1 MLAPLSWLKDYV
13 DIDVTPKELEEKLFS
28 CGFEVEEL
36 IEVGKDIS
44 NVVVGLMESCEPIPD
59 THLSLCQVNAG
70 EHGTF
75 QICCGADNVRAGGKY
90 PLALVGATVY
100 ATAKDHVTIEGVMTI
115 KKGKLRGYESYG
127 MLCSGTELGLNED
140 LYPGA
145 GYNGLLVLPED
156 AKVGADVKPILGMDD
171 WIFDIAIT
179 ANRPDCQSI
188 YGIAREVAAV
198 LGKECRE
205 PALDYTETAVKKDF
219 KVEVAAK
226 DLCPRYIAH
235 YVHDVTIGES
245 PAWMR
250 RRLALVGINSI
261 SNMVDITNYVL
272 KELGQPMHAFDYAY
286 LEGDQINVRRANEG
300 ERIVTLDEKEF
311 MLNSSNLVICDGV
324 KPVALAGIMGGL
336 NSEIKDTTTEVMFES
351 AKFAR
356 DNIRKSSRA
365 LGQSSDSSAMYAKGV
380 YEYTTVMAMKRALH
394 LVEELGCGKVSSTQ
408 LEVSTGNSIEP
419 KEMKVSVKRV
429 NGVLGIEVP
438 EEDMLRILSALQFA
452 PSIDGDELT
461 LQIPAY
467 REDMDSYPDVAEEVI
482 RMYGYEHVIP
492 TFMPTAKVTLGG
504 LNLKQKTE
512 LKIKRALCAAGA
524 YEGVHYSF
532 FSPSDLD
539 LLRLPED
546 APERKAIKLINP
558 INVDLS
564 LMRTTLASEML
575 YAISRNQKKGILEG
589 RIFELGN
596 VFIPK
601 ALPLTEYPDE
611 RETLC
616 AGVFG
621 EKESFYTLKGLAET
635 VADAL
640 NVSFTYEAAERTF
653 LHPYQTAEIF
663 CEGEVSTGNSIEPK
677 EMKVSVKRVNG
688 VLGIEV
694 PEEDMLRILSA
705 LQFAPSIDGDELT
718 LQIPAYREDMDS
730 YPDVAEE
737 VIRMYGYE
745 HVIPTF
751 MPTAKV
757 TLGGLNLKQKTEL
770 KIKRALCAAGAYEG
784 VHYSFFSPSD
794 LDLLRLP
801 EDAPERKA
809 IKLIN
814 PINVDLSLM
823 RTTLASEMLYA
834 ISRNQKKGILE
845 GRIFELGNVFIPKA
859 LPLTEYPDERETL
872 CAGVFGEKES
882 FYTLKGLAETVADA
896 LNVSFTYEAAE
907 RTFLHPYQT
916 AEIFCEGE
924 RVGYLGK
931 LSYEIQDEL
940 DMRVPAYVMEIDL
953 AALKKWYGK
962 EQIFTPLPKFAE
974 EKRDFAFVVD
984 KNITCAQIENGI
996 REACKYVTDVNLFDV
1011 YEGIQL
1017 GPDKKSMAFS
1027 VVFTPQEEELTGE
1040 MVEGFVKKIL
1050 KHLEATLDIRLRA

>member
-44 NVVVGLMESCEPIPD
+44 NVVVGLVESCEPIPD

-156 AKVGADVKPILGMDD
+156 AKAGADVKPILGMDD

-219 KVEVAAK
+219 KVEVSAK

-311 MLNSSNLVICDGV
+311 TLNSSNLVICDGV

-394 LVEELGCGKVSSTQ
+394 LVEELG
-408 LEVSTGNSIEP
+408 
-419 KEMKVSVKRV
+419 
-429 NGVLGIEVP
+429 
-438 EEDMLRILSALQFA
+438 
-452 PSIDGDELT
+452 
-461 LQIPAY
+461 
-467 REDMDSYPDVAEEVI
+467 
-482 RMYGYEHVIP
+482 
-492 TFMPTAKVTLGG
+492 
-504 LNLKQKTE
+504 
-512 LKIKRALCAAGA
+512 
-524 YEGVHYSF
+524 
-532 FSPSDLD
+532 
-539 LLRLPED
+539 
-546 APERKAIKLINP
+546 
-558 INVDLS
+558 
-564 LMRTTLASEML
+564 
-575 YAISRNQKKGILEG
+575 
-589 RIFELGN
+589 
-596 VFIPK
+596 
-601 ALPLTEYPDE
+601 
-611 RETLC
+611 
-616 AGVFG
+616 
-621 EKESFYTLKGLAET
+621 
-635 VADAL
+635 
-640 NVSFTYEAAERTF
+640 
-653 LHPYQTAEIF
+653 
-663 CEGEVSTGNSIEPK
+663 
-677 EMKVSVKRVNG
+677 
-688 VLGIEV
+688 
-694 PEEDMLRILSA
+694 
-705 LQFAPSIDGDELT
+705 
-718 LQIPAYREDMDS
+718 
-730 YPDVAEE
+730 
-737 VIRMYGYE
+737 
-745 HVIPTF
+745 
-751 MPTAKV
+751 
-757 TLGGLNLKQKTEL
+757 
-770 KIKRALCAAGAYEG
+770 
-784 VHYSFFSPSD
+784 
-794 LDLLRLP
+794 
-801 EDAPERKA
+801 
-809 IKLIN
+809 
-814 PINVDLSLM
+814 
-823 RTTLASEMLYA
+823 
-834 ISRNQKKGILE
+834 
-845 GRIFELGNVFIPKA
+845 
-859 LPLTEYPDERETL
+859 
-872 CAGVFGEKES
+872 
-882 FYTLKGLAETVADA
+882 
-896 LNVSFTYEAAE
+896 
-907 RTFLHPYQT
+907 
-916 AEIFCEGE
+916 
-924 RVGYLGK
+924 
-931 LSYEIQDEL
+931 
-940 DMRVPAYVMEIDL
+940 
-953 AALKKWYGK
+953 
-962 EQIFTPLPKFAE
+962 
-974 EKRDFAFVVD
+974 
-984 KNITCAQIENGI
+984 
-996 REACKYVTDVNLFDV
+996 
-1011 YEGIQL
+1011 
-1017 GPDKKSMAFS
+1017 
-1027 VVFTPQEEELTGE
+1027 
-1040 MVEGFVKKIL
+1040 
-1050 KHLEATLDIRLRA
+1050 